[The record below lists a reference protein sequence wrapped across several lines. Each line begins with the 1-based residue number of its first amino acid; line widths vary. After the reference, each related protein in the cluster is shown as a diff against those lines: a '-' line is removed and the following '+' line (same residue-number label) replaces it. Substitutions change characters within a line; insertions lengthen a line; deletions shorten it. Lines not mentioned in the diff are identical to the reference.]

1 MICSN
6 LQLCSTKQQKIVQS
20 QGFHPGTYIN
30 KAHTIDRGIKHKAS
44 GHHDFWRDKLAAW
57 TASMPLVRA
66 SKDHILYTYLNL
78 HYKSHITLTRVY
90 SQIVAEPGSSMKQ
103 LSPVSRDENDCQ
115 VFWTKCGSFCFFAPL
130 VGFFRLIS
138 GIFARVFRWLKM
150 ILENCCPSLSQNR
163 PCPYQRSSAR
173 HRKIWTTQCVTP
185 MPLLR
190 KGPRHVSLG
199 FWVAFYHRLFT
210 QNYTI
215 SSLVDSSS

>member
-90 SQIVAEPGSSMKQ
+90 SQIVAEPSSSMETTLTSQ
-103 LSPVSRDENDCQ
+103 PGRERLLSLK
-115 VFWTKCGSFCFFAPL
+115 KCFVFFAPL
-130 VGFFRLIS
+130 VVFFSPDFGHFSPEL
-138 GIFARVFRWLKM
+138 FTWLKM
-150 ILENCCPSLSQNR
+150 LLENCCPSLSQNR
-163 PCPYQRSSAR
+163 PCPYQ
-173 HRKIWTTQCVTP
+173 HKT
-185 MPLLR
+185 L
-190 KGPRHVSLG
+190 
-199 FWVAFYHRLFT
+199 
-210 QNYTI
+210 
-215 SSLVDSSS
+215 